1 MTVKEVTDSMEV
13 YEFDKAMRVLEDFIW
28 HELADNYIEMV
39 KGRDDDAVRYTI
51 YNVLLGSM
59 KLLAPMMPHISEEV
73 YQSHLKQIDG
83 GKSIHLTC
91 WPKPILIDEKAE
103 QEGEKLAEVIA
114 QIRAWKG
121 EKKIPLNQEISM
133 IEFVGKDLSF
143 LESSVQDLKDT
154 TKAKEVKVEAE
165 AKLTEE
171 VIAVKPVHSKLG
183 PAYKGQAKAIV
194 SGLAA
199 MDVKT
204 AAEQL
209 SKGAITINADGED
222 LSVPAEFFQLEKALM
237 LEGKSV
243 ETIQIGDVLVL
254 IEQ

>member
-1 MTVKEVTDSMEV
+1 M
-13 YEFDKAMRVLEDFIW
+13 
-28 HELADNYIEMV
+28 
-39 KGRDDDAVRYTI
+39 
-51 YNVLLGSM
+51 
-59 KLLAPMMPHISEEV
+59 
-73 YQSHLKQIDG
+73 
-83 GKSIHLTC
+83 
-91 WPKPILIDEKAE
+91 
-103 QEGEKLAEVIA
+103 EGEKLAEVIA

-121 EKKIPLNQEISM
+121 EKKIPLNQELSM
-133 IEFVGKDLSF
+133 IEFVGKDLKF

-171 VIAVKPVHSKLG
+171 VIGVKPVHAKLG

-194 SGLAA
+194 SAVAA
-199 MDVKT
+199 MDVKD
-204 AAEQL
+204 AASRL
-209 SKGAITINADGED
+209 ASGALEIEADGET
-222 LSVPAEFFQLEKALM
+222 LTVPAEFFQLEKALM

>member
-1 MTVKEVTDSMEV
+1 V
-13 YEFDKAMRVLEDFIW
+13 YKR
-28 HELADNYIEMV
+28 
-39 KGRDDDAVRYTI
+39 
-51 YNVLLGSM
+51 
-59 KLLAPMMPHISEEV
+59 
-73 YQSHLKQIDG
+73 Q
-83 GKSIHLTC
+83 
-91 WPKPILIDEKAE
+91 
-103 QEGEKLAEVIA
+103 
-114 QIRAWKG
+114 
-121 EKKIPLNQEISM
+121 
-133 IEFVGKDLSF
+133 
-143 LESSVQDLKDT
+143 
-154 TKAKEVKVEAE
+154 VEAE

-171 VIAVKPVHSKLG
+171 VIAVKPVHAKLG

-209 SKGAITINADGED
+209 AAGAIEIEADGEK

>member
-1 MTVKEVTDSMEV
+1 
-13 YEFDKAMRVLEDFIW
+13 
-28 HELADNYIEMV
+28 
-39 KGRDDDAVRYTI
+39 
-51 YNVLLGSM
+51 
-59 KLLAPMMPHISEEV
+59 MPHISEEV

-91 WPKPILIDEKAE
+91 WPKPIFIDEQAE
-103 QEGEKLAEVIA
+103 MEGEKLAEVIA

-121 EKKIPLNQEISM
+121 EKKIPLNQELSM
-133 IEFVGKDLSF
+133 IEFVGKDLKF

-171 VIAVKPVHSKLG
+171 VIGVKPVHAKLG

-194 SGLAA
+194 SAVAA
-199 MDVKT
+199 MDVKD
-204 AAEQL
+204 AASRL
-209 SKGAITINADGED
+209 ASGALEIEADGET
-222 LSVPAEFFQLEKALM
+222 LTVPAEFFQLEKALM